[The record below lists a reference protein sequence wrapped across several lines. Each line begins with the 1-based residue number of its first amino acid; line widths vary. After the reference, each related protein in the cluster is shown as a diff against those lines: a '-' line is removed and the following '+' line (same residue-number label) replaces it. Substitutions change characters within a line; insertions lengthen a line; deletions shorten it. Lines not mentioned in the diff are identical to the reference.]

1 MEVEVEVEEVK
12 AEEKVP
18 EVEDIETKAEVEITE
33 RVEVAAGGIL
43 ELGGGI
49 GEGEGEGEGEG
60 GSTKGL
66 VVTRSETCP

>member
-33 RVEVAAGGIL
+33 
-43 ELGGGI
+43 LG
-49 GEGEGEGEGEG
+49 
-60 GSTKGL
+60 SDKF
-66 VVTRSETCP
+66 S